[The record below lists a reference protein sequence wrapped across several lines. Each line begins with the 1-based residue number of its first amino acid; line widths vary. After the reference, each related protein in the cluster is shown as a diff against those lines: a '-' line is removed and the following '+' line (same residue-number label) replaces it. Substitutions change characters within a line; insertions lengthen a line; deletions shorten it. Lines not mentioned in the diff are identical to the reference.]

1 MSENPLYQPKTL
13 LHRYFT
19 TVRDAVEW
27 KLDGLSE
34 YDARRPMTPTGTNV
48 LGVVKHLACVEL
60 GYFGWSFGRATD
72 ITLPWYDDDAEP
84 NADMFATESE
94 TREEILAFWH
104 RVRLISDATITELPL
119 DAPGTVAW
127 WPADRNPVTLQA
139 ILVHML
145 TETNRH
151 VGQIDIVRE
160 MIDGEAGLRAESTN
174 LPDQINWPEYHARLE
189 KLAAQFR

>member
-1 MSENPLYQPKTL
+1 
-13 LHRYFT
+13 
-19 TVRDAVEW
+19 V
-27 KLDGLSE
+27 
-34 YDARRPMTPTGTNV
+34 PTGTNL
-48 LGVVKHLACVEL
+48 LGLVKHVACMEAI
-60 GYFGWSFGRATD
+60 YFGGTFDRPFSD
-72 ITLPWYDDDAEP
+72 PLPWLDDDAEP